1 MNPLLAQ
8 ALAFAAPFIVAL
20 LTKARASNRLRA
32 GLSLVLVA
40 GLTIATYA
48 AEAYPAEFEA
58 VAAQVAMLVAIVVG
72 SYQTVQAVLG
82 DDLDLNELLLAEK
95 GIG

>member
-8 ALAFAAPFIVAL
+8 GLAFIAPFLIAL
-20 LTKARASNRLRA
+20 LTKAEASNRVRA

-40 GLTIATYA
+40 GLTIGTFA
-48 AEAYPAEFEA
+48 AEQYPAEFEA

-82 DDLDLNELLLAEK
+82 DSLDLNELLLADK